1 MADQAVACLQHFVD
15 KYNLLYVYPVNGS
28 QHVRSGGQ
36 MGGTVHDLVLFSLCL
51 MQCVTHTRART
62 HAHASLTVPIRGL
75 FLVDPDPAALSIAA
89 QAWNG
94 CVL

>member
-1 MADQAVACLQHFVD
+1 MMLQHFVD

-51 MQCVTHTRART
+51 MQCVA
-62 HAHASLTVPIRGL
+62 AASLPNYGL
-75 FLVDPDPAALSIAA
+75 SSQQQYIFCP
-89 QAWNG
+89 
-94 CVL
+94 

>member
-1 MADQAVACLQHFVD
+1 MLQHFVD

-51 MQCVTHTRART
+51 MQYVA
-62 HAHASLTVPIRGL
+62 AASSRNNYLHSSDASVICCLCATMR
-75 FLVDPDPAALSIAA
+75 
-89 QAWNG
+89 QRN
-94 CVL
+94 